1 MRVDEPSQWAFS
13 VLVQER
19 EEGRQLVAIPKAS
32 DSLRSDIILPFP
44 FSYVCFFR
52 LCTFFCHSKCG
63 GEDVEL
69 APCTVEETEA
79 IVGFHRIVREESL
92 HRVEPP
98 PPQE

>member
-1 MRVDEPSQWAFS
+1 MIVDFYSNKIMH
-13 VLVQER
+13 L
-19 EEGRQLVAIPKAS
+19 L
-32 DSLRSDIILPFP
+32 
-44 FSYVCFFR
+44 
-52 LCTFFCHSKCG
+52 CHSKCG